1 MPRFTATTKA
11 FWFEMPRAPA
21 EVWAALTTAESTA
34 KFLHGVALESEWQTG
49 SAMTGRLGD
58 QVVLQGQ
65 VLFAQQPIRVS
76 YVLFDGPGQ
85 PEIFVTWDVWPSA
98 AGAMVCLSVDDFD
111 TEDEGTTY
119 LDEAWR
125 PVVSA
130 LQTLLASP
138 MPGNSNVT

>member
-1 MPRFTATTKA
+1 MPRCAAATLA
-11 FWFEMPRAPA
+11 FWLEIPRAPA

-34 KFLHGVALESEWQTG
+34 KFLHGVALESEWQAG
-49 SAMTGRLGD
+49 SAVTGRLGD

-65 VLFAQQPIRVS
+65 VLFAQRPIRVS

-85 PEIFVTWDVWPSA
+85 PELFVTWDVWPSA

-111 TEDEGTTY
+111 NDDEGTAH
-119 LDEAWR
+119 LDQAWR
-125 PVVSA
+125 PVMCA

-138 MPGNSNVT
+138 TQGNSKVI

>member
-1 MPRFTATTKA
+1 MLRCAANTQA
-11 FWFEMPRAPA
+11 FWFEMPRSPA

-34 KFLHGVALESEWQTG
+34 KFLHGVALESEWQAG
-49 SAMTGRLGD
+49 SAMTGSLGD

-85 PEIFVTWDVWPSA
+85 PEIFVTWDLCPSA
-98 AGAMVCLSVDDFD
+98 IGAIVCLSVDDFD
-111 TEDEGTTY
+111 TDDEGTTY
-119 LDEAWR
+119 LDQAWR

-138 MPGNSNVT
+138 LQGNSNAA